1 MALSVTG
8 RAIPRSVLYTSALD
22 PQRLAKAL
30 QYDSDLHLIDLEDS
44 VPQLKKEYARTLC
57 RDALMAAPVPQL
69 MAVRINPMHS
79 AEVYR
84 DLVMLLDASSI
95 RPGFLFMTM
104 VETESEVDCLR
115 RSLAEVNWQP
125 QIYATIETVAAI
137 QNIVTLVTKLDGMI
151 LGSADLAATLGV
163 PISQSALRS
172 ARQAMALA
180 AAGAGIGCL
189 DTGNFH
195 LNEPELLEAEITE
208 AKAMGFHGKGT
219 VHPKELPAINAV
231 FRPDQ
236 EEAFQAMR
244 IIEASEAAAEGVC
257 ILNGSMIGP
266 PFIRRAKQLLADNL
280 TWQSFFRKTTTEVRR

>member
-1 MALSVTG
+1 MMALSVTG
-8 RAIPRSVLYTSALD
+8 RAIPRSVLYTPALD

-44 VPQLKKEYARTLC
+44 VPRMKKEYARSLC
-57 RDALMAAPVPQL
+57 RNALMAAPVPQL
-69 MAVRINPMHS
+69 MAVRINPIHS

-84 DLVMLLDASSI
+84 DLVMLLDAPI

-137 QNIVTLVTKLDGMI
+137 QNIATLVTKLDGII

-195 LNEPELLEAEITE
+195 LDKPELLEAEITE

-219 VHPKELPAINAV
+219 VHPKELPAINAA

-236 EEAFQAMR
+236 EELFQARR
-244 IIEASEAAAEGVC
+244 IIEASEASAEGVC
-257 ILNGSMIGP
+257 ILDGSMIGP
-266 PFIRRAKQLLADNL
+266 PFIRKAKQLLADNL
-280 TWQSFFRKTTTEVRR
+280 AWQSFFRRTTTETRR